1 MQVLSPRVDWQGFLE
16 GIARAPERVL
26 MLDYDGT
33 LAPFQV
39 RPERAAP
46 YAGVRETLEALTEAG
61 GTRIVIVSGRPAAH
75 LVPLLDLQHSPE
87 IWGVHGWERL
97 LPDGK
102 LYTEEPSPAVKVS
115 LEKAAAATQD
125 VIRKGGRLERKLAS
139 IALHWRGLPVL
150 GAARAEAQCRAAW
163 QAFVDEGTLELL
175 PFDGGLELRARG
187 CNKQHAVKAVL
198 SETSAG
204 AAIAYLGDD
213 LTDEDAFAAVKPRGL
228 AVLVRPELRETLA
241 DVWLQ
246 PPRELIAFLNRWR
259 VQRA

>member
-1 MQVLSPRVDWQGFLE
+1 MVFGKRLRNMTTRVQDRVAEATAVAEEAFTQIRTVQSFVQEPAERARYGERVAGCHVIAGPAAGGDMQVLSPRVDWQGFLE

-61 GTRIVIVSGRPAAH
+61 GTRVVIVSGRPAAH

-125 VIRKGGRLERKLAS
+125 VIRKGGRLERKRAS
-139 IALHWRGLPVL
+139 IAPSSSR
-150 GAARAEAQCRAAW
+150 
-163 QAFVDEGTLELL
+163 
-175 PFDGGLELRARG
+175 LRPTATSG
-187 CNKQHAVKAVL
+187 C
-198 SETSAG
+198 STSSSRKG
-204 AAIAYLGDD
+204 
-213 LTDEDAFAAVKPRGL
+213 R
-228 AVLVRPELRETLA
+228 
-241 DVWLQ
+241 
-246 PPRELIAFLNRWR
+246 
-259 VQRA
+259 